1 MSNAVTRAASRGSS
15 RLTAREASKQATR
28 EALLDAA
35 MELFGEQ
42 GLDGP
47 SLDAICDR
55 AGFTRGA
62 FYVHFRDRDAFLE
75 AVMARVG
82 VSFLDALLGT
92 GEEGEGLAAT
102 VQRFVGAV
110 ASGAYPLTR
119 EGGVR
124 PHQLLD
130 ACVRSPAIRA
140 RYVALVEDSLARTAH
155 LVKRGQRDGTLRFDL
170 DASAVAS
177 IILAAVIGA
186 QTMIELRVPV
196 DLTGASGALVAMLSE
211 PEKAGGAGKKRHA
224 KAKKRP

>member
-1 MSNAVTRAASRGSS
+1 MSNTVTRQRTARSTPLA
-15 RLTAREASKQATR
+15 AREASKQATR
-28 EALLDAA
+28 EALLDAGT
-35 MELFGEQ
+35 ELFGEQ
-42 GLDGP
+42 GLDAP
-47 SLDAICDR
+47 SLDTICDR

-82 VSFLDALLGT
+82 VSFLDAVLGT
-92 GEEGEGLAAT
+92 GEEGEDLAAT
-102 VQRFVGAV
+102 VQRFVAAV

-119 EGGVR
+119 QGGVR

-140 RYVALVEDSLARTAH
+140 RYVALVEDSLARTGH
-155 LVKRGQRDGTLRFDL
+155 LVKRGQREGTLRSDL
-170 DASAVAS
+170 DAPAVAS

-196 DLTGASGALVAMLSE
+196 DLVGASGALLTMLSE
-211 PEKAGGAGKKRHA
+211 PAKRGDAGKKRQR
-224 KAKKRP
+224 KLKKRP